1 MSIRHQMRQK
11 VEKLFKIM
19 IDDPD
24 FPGDET
30 VVYSVFVPKEG
41 DYTEE
46 DIEVS
51 EQTVDLEDQE
61 SVKKFLDRTTR
72 EALEA
77 DVKNL
82 KLGCYVFE
90 GRNGL
95 KVISEEEV
103 DEETILSH
111 IERMREEV

>member
-1 MSIRHQMRQK
+1 MRQR
-11 VEKLFKIM
+11 VEELFRTA

-24 FPGDET
+24 FPKDRGT
-30 VVYSVFVPKEG
+30 TLYVVFVPKEE

-51 EQTVDLEDQE
+51 EQEVDLTDPE

-77 DVKNL
+77 EVRNL
-82 KLGCYVFE
+82 KIGCFVFE
-90 GRNGL
+90 GGGGL
-95 KVISEEEV
+95 KVVSQEEIPRELV
-103 DEETILSH
+103 LSH